1 MFVGAD
7 GLAGLRRFLVENAQC
22 IMRSGVG
29 RIHTQRGL
37 VLALGLGMGLL
48 LGVEVAQV
56 VMGLGKVGRY
66 LKRLL
71 VGHLRLL
78 EIVLF

>member
-1 MFVGAD
+1 MLVRAD
-7 GLAGLRRFLVENAQC
+7 GLAGLRRLLVENAKC

-29 RIHTQRGL
+29 RIRTQRGL

-48 LGVEVAQV
+48 LGIEVAQV
-56 VMGLGKVGRY
+56 VMGFGKVGRY

-71 VGHLRLL
+71 VGRRRLL
-78 EIVLF
+78 KIVLC